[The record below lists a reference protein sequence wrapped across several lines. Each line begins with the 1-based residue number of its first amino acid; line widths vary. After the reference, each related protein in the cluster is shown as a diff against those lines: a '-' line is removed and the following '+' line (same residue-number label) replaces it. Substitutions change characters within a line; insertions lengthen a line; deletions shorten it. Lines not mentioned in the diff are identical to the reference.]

1 MLPTRFFDLVVAL
14 AAAVFLLSPFP
25 GRAQTVV
32 GDRVFLHTI
41 FVGQP
46 GVSDDLTV
54 PSFSWSRA
62 SDGTPDAN
70 YSAILSKRITENFGV
85 VITEPT
91 WTRFGALSGFQ
102 NLVTAFKYM
111 PISNAEHQLMM
122 CVGLQVEWGGTG
134 TDRIG
139 ASSFSVVTP
148 QLYIGKG
155 FGDLPPELSW
165 LRPFAVTGQF
175 GLSLPTK
182 PNTSSDPFV
191 GATGGA
197 TLFNWSMSLQ
207 YNDATNPWRVLGINI
222 APLVEVSLVTPVADA
237 LPNDAATTGTVNAGL
252 AFSGKGIQ
260 LATEAIFPINSI
272 SGHGVGVAAT
282 LTFSFSEL
290 APTTLGRPLFG
301 KH

>member
-1 MLPTRFFDLVVAL
+1 VFKIINLDGVAAIDLLVISVAS
-14 AAAVFLLSPFP
+14 AS
-25 GRAQTVV
+25 AQTRV
-32 GDRVFLHTI
+32 GDRVFIHTI

-54 PSFSWSRA
+54 PSFSWSRS
-62 SDGTPDAN
+62 SDGTPDTN
-70 YSAILSKRITENFGV
+70 YSAILSKRITENSGV

-91 WTRFGALSGFQ
+91 WTRFGQLSGFQ

-111 PISNAEHQLMM
+111 PISDAEHQLMM

-155 FGDLPPELSW
+155 FGDLPSELSW

-191 GATGGA
+191 ATGGA

-207 YNDATNPWRVLGINI
+207 YNDSAHPWKVFDIDI
-222 APLVEVSLVTPVADA
+222 APLVEVSFTTPVADA
-237 LPNDAATTGTVNAGL
+237 LPNAAGTTGTVNAGL

-260 LATEAIFPINSI
+260 LATEAIFPVNSI

-290 APTTLGRPLFG
+290 APNTLGRPLFG
-301 KH
+301 KY